1 MNRKKLHANWDEE
14 EEESSNSSS
23 VWFNAIMATLLISAA
38 PFFILFFIPLDNSQE
53 KQWLL
58 KILLAFASGGL
69 LGDAFLHLIPH
80 AIMAQVFFSLLFFVV
95 VILVFREVVG
105 TMLDMGIAMSN
116 IMVTGTLPGF
126 TSLSPFF
133 HYKVNG
139 AFNAV
144 LLILTEIAAMVG
156 MGDMTLMI
164 CLLGLECSVASSP
177 FSVWK
182 SSSGS

>member
-1 MNRKKLHANWDEE
+1 
-14 EEESSNSSS
+14 
-23 VWFNAIMATLLISAA
+23 
-38 PFFILFFIPLDNSQE
+38 
-53 KQWLL
+53 
-58 KILLAFASGGL
+58 
-69 LGDAFLHLIPH
+69 
-80 AIMAQVFFSLLFFVV
+80 
-95 VILVFREVVG
+95 
-105 TMLDMGIAMSN
+105 MLDMGIAMSN
-116 IMVTGTLPGF
+116 IMVTGTLPVAWF
-126 TSLSPFF
+126 YISTPFF

>member
-14 EEESSNSSS
+14 EVESSNSSS

-80 AIMAQVFFSLLFFVV
+80 AIMAQVLL
-95 VILVFREVVG
+95 
-105 TMLDMGIAMSN
+105 T
-116 IMVTGTLPGF
+116 
-126 TSLSPFF
+126 
-133 HYKVNG
+133 
-139 AFNAV
+139 
-144 LLILTEIAAMVG
+144 
-156 MGDMTLMI
+156 
-164 CLLGLECSVASSP
+164 
-177 FSVWK
+177 
-182 SSSGS
+182 

>member
-14 EEESSNSSS
+14 DEETSNSS

-80 AIMAQVFFSLLFFVV
+80 AIMAQVCLTTVKYFVV
-95 VILVFREVVG
+95 SLVFREVVG
-105 TMLDMGIAMSN
+105 TMVDMGIAMSN
-116 IMVTGTLPGF
+116 IMATGTLPVAWFIHLHVHCF
-126 TSLSPFF
+126 TS
-133 HYKVNG
+133 
-139 AFNAV
+139 
-144 LLILTEIAAMVG
+144 
-156 MGDMTLMI
+156 
-164 CLLGLECSVASSP
+164 
-177 FSVWK
+177 
-182 SSSGS
+182 